1 MSGSYEKINYS
12 LRPAKCIERK
22 MLCET
27 FRRLSI
33 FGKVEAYSYVG
44 FGSTFFSDFA
54 LFHKSL
60 NISNMISIEKDKA
73 KRDRF
78 EFNRPFRCI
87 DIKYGNS
94 NEILPNLNWA
104 TRSILWL
111 DYDSRL
117 TKNALLDINTFCAN
131 AIPASLLIVSVNVQP
146 AQPENNIDSSYADIP
161 EYRLEQLRKAVGNVR
176 VPKDIRKKDLAKWG
190 TANVCRRIIYN
201 EIMQTLNGRNGIR
214 EKGNKLCYKQL
225 FNFHYSDNAQMLTT
239 GGLLYDEGQEH
250 LLNLCAFDDLSFV
263 RQNDKPYHIEVP
275 NLTFKEIRHID
286 EQLPKKKGHQ
296 LTAHAVRA
304 SDIDKYEKVYR
315 FFPAF
320 TEANL

>member
-1 MSGSYEKINYS
+1 
-12 LRPAKCIERK
+12 

-33 FGKVEAYSYVG
+33 FGKVEAYSYIG

-60 NISNMISIEKDKA
+60 NISSMTSIEKDVSK
-73 KRDRF
+73 KDRF

-87 DIKYGNS
+87 EIEYGNS
-94 NEILPNLNWA
+94 REIIPNLNWE

-117 TKNALLDINTFCAN
+117 TKNVLLDINSFCAK
-131 AIPASLLIVSVNVQP
+131 AIPASLIIISVNVE
-146 AQPENNIDSSYADIP
+146 PEKINIPYDDIP
-161 EYRLEQLRKAVGNVR
+161 NYRLEQLRKAVGVVR
-176 VPKDIRKKDLAKWG
+176 FPKDLRGKELAKWG
-190 TANVCRRIIYN
+190 TAKVCRKIIYN

-214 EKGNKLCYKQL
+214 KKGNKLCYKQL
-225 FNFHYSDNAQMLTT
+225 FNFHYSDNAKMLTT

-250 LLNLCAFDDLSFV
+250 LIDQCAFNDLSFV
-263 RQNDKPYHIEVP
+263 RQNDESYHIEVP
-275 NLTFKEIRHID
+275 SLTFKEIRHIN
-286 EQLPKKKGHQ
+286 EQLPKKNGQQ
-296 LTAHAVRA
+296 LVAPAVQ
-304 SDIDKYEKVYR
+304 STDIDKYEKIYR
-315 FFPAF
+315 YFPAF

>member
-60 NISNMISIEKDKA
+60 NISNMTSIEKDETK
-73 KRDRF
+73 KDRF

-87 DIKYGNS
+87 DIKYGHS
-94 NEILPNLNWA
+94 NEVLPNLNWE

-117 TKNALLDINTFCAN
+117 TKNVLSDIKTFCTN
-131 AIPASLLIVSVNVQP
+131 AIPASLLIISVNVQP
-146 AQPENNIDSSYADIP
+146 EKNIDISYDKIP
-161 EYRLEQLRKAVGNVR
+161 VYRLEQLRKAVGDVR
-176 VPKDIRKKDLAKWG
+176 VPKDLRGKNLAKWG

-201 EIMQTLNGRNGIR
+201 EIMQTLNRRNGIR
-214 EKGNKLCYKQL
+214 KEGNKLCYKQL

-250 LLNLCAFDDLSFV
+250 LLNLCAFDALSFV
-263 RQNDKPYHIEVP
+263 RQKDKPYHIEVP

-286 EQLPKKKGHQ
+286 EQLPKKEGHQ
-296 LTAHAVRA
+296 LTAHAVRS
-304 SDIDKYEKVYR
+304 SDIDKYEKLYR
-315 FFPAF
+315 YFPAF
-320 TEANL
+320 TEASL